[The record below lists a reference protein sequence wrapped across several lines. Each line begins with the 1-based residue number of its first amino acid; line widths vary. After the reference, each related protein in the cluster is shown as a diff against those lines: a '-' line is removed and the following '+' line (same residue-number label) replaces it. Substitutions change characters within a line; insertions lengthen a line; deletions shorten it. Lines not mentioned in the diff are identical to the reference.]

1 MIKLILHINNGF
13 KGNSYGFRNN
23 KTIQHSAVTEF
34 ISDDNNIPGK
44 IVLSKEEIS
53 NREKK
58 LKMLS
63 EKWKNERL
71 EKEILENKIFGF
83 SKYSE
88 IINGRIAMF
97 FITTGLLTELW
108 TKQSLISQIEIMLR
122 VLGVI
127 N

>member
-1 MIKLILHINNGF
+1 MINIVLHNFNGI
-13 KGNSYGFRNN
+13 KGNIYGVKNL
-23 KTIQHSAVTEF
+23 KTIQYSTITDF

-58 LKMLS
+58 LKILA

-122 VLGVI
+122 VLGII